1 MRAYLACRAGFAGR
15 GNPVARATEREV
27 LASPPDPRRSLGSAF
42 PRGMTER
49 EFAAFRELVHRET
62 GIALGPHKRA
72 LLEARLTKR
81 LRALGLATFSA
92 YHDHLRAHDATGEE
106 RRRFVNAITTN
117 ETAFFREPAHFE
129 HLTTTWLPA
138 RHARA
143 AAGERRLRAWS
154 AACSTGEE
162 PYSIAM
168 TLLDGLDDPRR
179 MDVRILAS
187 DIDTD
192 VLERAAAGIYPTDS
206 VGRVPERV
214 LRRHFL
220 RGVGAR
226 DGMVRVRQ
234 EVRDLVTFRRLN
246 FLDEPWPIRTRFDLI
261 FCRNVLM
268 YFDRPMQARLVA
280 RLERMLEPHG
290 LLVLGH
296 AENLLGLA
304 SDMRRVTSTIYRHAE
319 GSAA

>member
-1 MRAYLACRAGFAGR
+1 ML
-15 GNPVARATEREV
+15 
-27 LASPPDPRRSLGSAF
+27 SPSAL
-42 PRGMTER
+42 PRGMTDR
-49 EFAAFRELVHRET
+49 EFAVFRDLVHRET

-81 LRALGLATFSA
+81 LRALELPSFSA
-92 YHDHLRAHDATGEE
+92 YYDYLRTVDATGDE

-129 HLTTTWLPA
+129 HLTRTWLPA
-138 RHARA
+138 RLA
-143 AAGERRLRAWS
+143 AAAVGGARRLRVWS

-168 TLLDGLDDPRR
+168 ALLDGLDDPKRW
-179 MDVRILAS
+179 DLRILAS

-192 VLERAAAGIYPTDS
+192 VLARAAAAVYPLES
-206 VGRVPERV
+206 VARVSDAV

-220 RGVGAR
+220 RGVGPR
-226 DGMVRVRQ
+226 TGTVRVRPA
-234 EVRDLVTFRRLN
+234 VRELVTFRRLN
-246 FLDEPWPIRTRFDLI
+246 FLDEVWPIRGCFDLI

-268 YFDRPMQARLVA
+268 YFDRPTQTRLVA
-280 RLERMLEPHG
+280 RLEHLLAPHG

-304 SDMRRVTSTIYRHAE
+304 SDMRRVTSTIYRPADA
-319 GSAA
+319 SAA

>member
-1 MRAYLACRAGFAGR
+1 MSFA
-15 GNPVARATEREV
+15 A
-27 LASPPDPRRSLGSAF
+27 
-42 PRGMTER
+42 PRGMTDG
-49 EFAAFRELVHRET
+49 EFAVFRELVHRET

-81 LRALGLATFSA
+81 LRALDLASFTA
-92 YHDHLRAHDATGEE
+92 YRDYLLCDDAAGEE

-117 ETAFFREPAHFE
+117 ETSFFREPAHFA
-129 HLTTTWLPA
+129 HLTDTWLPA
-138 RHARA
+138 RNALVA
-143 AAGERRLRAWS
+143 AGGERRLRAWS

-168 TLLDGLDDPRR
+168 TLLAGLDEPARR
-179 MDVRILAS
+179 DVRILAS

-192 VLERAAAGIYPTDS
+192 VLERAAAGIYPMDG
-206 VGRVPERV
+206 VARVPEVV

-226 DGMVRVRQ
+226 TGMVRVRP
-234 EVRDLVTFRRLN
+234 EVRDLVTFRRVNL
-246 FLDEPWPIRTRFDLI
+246 LDDAWPIRARFDLI

-268 YFDRPMQARLVA
+268 YFDRPTQAHLVA
-280 RLERMLEPHG
+280 RLERMLAPSG

-304 SDMRRVTSTIYRHAE
+304 TELRRVTSTIYRHAQ
-319 GSAA
+319 

>member
-1 MRAYLACRAGFAGR
+1 MNHPTL
-15 GNPVARATEREV
+15 
-27 LASPPDPRRSLGSAF
+27 
-42 PRGMTER
+42 PRGMTDR
-49 EFAAFRELVHRET
+49 EFAVFRELVHRET

-81 LRALGLATFSA
+81 LRALELASFTA
-92 YHDHLRAHDATGEE
+92 YRDYLQLHDAAGEE

-117 ETAFFREPAHFE
+117 ETAFFREPAHFA
-129 HLTTTWLPA
+129 HLSDTWLPA
-138 RHARA
+138 RRALA
-143 AAGERRLRAWS
+143 AAGGHRRLRAWS

-168 TLLDGLDDPRR
+168 TLLSGLDDPTRW
-179 MDVRILAS
+179 DVRILAS

-192 VLERAAAGIYPTDS
+192 VLARAAAGVYPMES
-206 VGRVPERV
+206 VARVPDPV

-220 RGVGAR
+220 RGVGVR
-226 DGMVRVRQ
+226 TGMVRVRP
-234 EVRDLVTFRRLN
+234 EVRDLVTLRRVNL
-246 FLDEPWPIRTRFDLI
+246 LDDTWLIRARFDLI

-268 YFDRPMQARLVA
+268 YFDRPTQAHLVA
-280 RLERMLEPHG
+280 RLERMLAPSG

-304 SDMRRVTSTIYRHAE
+304 TDLRRVTSTIYRHAE
-319 GSAA
+319 ASAQ